1 MVKIYFS
8 LRDLIEQKTT
18 RESTGLLRS
27 PSLASLMV
35 TDKEQEKAIWILW
48 ILSFQEVVTIL
59 RLI

>member
-35 TDKEQEKAIWILW
+35 TDKELEKAIWILW
-48 ILSFQEVVTIL
+48 ILSFQEVVTI
-59 RLI
+59 